1 VTVSLRPA
9 RHDRGDALAYAAYL
23 NTAADGLFDSLFGG
37 DWRQVVAHV
46 ALVPGHQLSM
56 DNVVIAELDGRIV
69 GSCSG
74 GGDGPIPVGL
84 LVRALGWR
92 VPRAVLVWLAGA
104 PTTLWLTKREPGD
117 WYLQSIAVDAEV
129 RGGGVGSALLDDA
142 LDRARAAGA
151 RRMVLD
157 VRVGNDTAQRLYEH
171 MGMRVLGTS
180 PGPTLPGV
188 DRVNRMGID
197 LA

>member
-188 DRVNRMGID
+188 DRVNRLGID